1 MKNQVSKTNL
11 FHKLLKIKALLFF
24 FLLIVLPTT
33 LLHSQDIDQY
43 VYDTIR
49 NREVLIN
56 LVSRAGLQT
65 GEFESYYTGE
75 YQSYKPEQTVLDQLK
90 EAPTY
95 YEIVIVLAS
104 WCHDSK
110 IQVPRFL
117 KVLDAINYP
126 DDKLMMIAVNSNK
139 QAYSLDVSVYD
150 ISRVPTFIVF
160 KNSEE
165 VGRITETP
173 THSLETDLLHILK

>member
-1 MKNQVSKTNL
+1 MKNQISKASQSYKSL
-11 FHKLLKIKALLFF
+11 YIKPLLLFC
-24 FLLIVLPTT
+24 LLIVLSATQ
-33 LLHSQDIDQY
+33 LYSQDIDQY

-49 NREVLIN
+49 NSEVLIN
-56 LVSRAGLQT
+56 LVSRSGLQT
-65 GEFESYYTGE
+65 GEFESYYTEE
-75 YQSYKPEQTVLDQLK
+75 YQSYKPEQAVLEQLK
-90 EAPTY
+90 KAPTY

-126 DDKLMMIAVNSNK
+126 DEKLMMIAVNSNK

-150 ISRVPTFIVF
+150 ITRVPTFIVF

-173 THSLETDLLHILK
+173 NQSLEADLLNILK

>member
-1 MKNQVSKTNL
+1 MKNQISKANHSYKSL
-11 FHKLLKIKALLFF
+11 YIKPLLLFC
-24 FLLIVLPTT
+24 LLIVLSATQ
-33 LLHSQDIDQY
+33 LYSQDIDQY
-43 VYDTIR
+43 IYDTIR

-56 LVSRAGLQT
+56 LVSRSGLQT
-65 GEFESYYTGE
+65 GEFESYYTEE
-75 YQSYKPEQTVLDQLK
+75 YQSYKPEQAVLDQLK

-126 DDKLMMIAVNSNK
+126 DEKLMMIAVNSNK

-150 ISRVPTFIVF
+150 ITRVPTFIVF

-173 THSLETDLLHILK
+173 NQSLEADLFNILK